1 MLNHQGNGVTRKSA
15 VFIAVIGLAAAL
27 YLHRRISSPKAS
39 SSLLPAPAIAL
50 TDLSGETLSP
60 SSYKGKVVLINF
72 WAAWCTPCRAEI
84 PQFVMLQDKYR
95 SRGFQAVGI
104 SLDDPEGA
112 LRDFCRESG
121 VNYPIVKGNQK
132 IAEAFGGVLGLPTTF
147 LIGRDGLIRA
157 KYQGATDFS
166 KLEQE
171 ITALLQSGH

>member
-1 MLNHQGNGVTRKSA
+1 VLNHQGNGVTRKSA

>member
-1 MLNHQGNGVTRKSA
+1 VLNRRGNGVTRKAA
-15 VFIAVIGLAAAL
+15 VFIAVIGLIAAL
-27 YLHRRISSPKAS
+27 YLHRRIPSPKAS
-39 SSLLPAPAIAL
+39 SSTLPAPAIAL
-50 TDLSGETLSP
+50 TDLSGDTLNP

-84 PQFVMLQDKYR
+84 PQFMTLQDKYR

-121 VNYPIVKGNQK
+121 VNYPIVMGNQK

-147 LIGRDGLIRA
+147 LIGRDGLIHA
-157 KYQGATDFS
+157 KYEGATDFR

>member
-84 PQFVMLQDKYR
+84 PQFIMLQDKYR

>member
-1 MLNHQGNGVTRKSA
+1 VTRKAA
-15 VFIAVIGLAAAL
+15 VFIAVIGLVAAL

-39 SSLLPAPAIAL
+39 SSILPAPAIAL
-50 TDLSGETLSP
+50 TDLSGDTLNP

-84 PQFVMLQDKYR
+84 QQFMTLQDKYG

-112 LRDFCRESG
+112 LRDFCRQSG
-121 VNYPIVKGNQK
+121 VNYPIVMGNQK

-147 LIGRDGLIRA
+147 LIGRDGLIHA
-157 KYQGATDFS
+157 KYEGATDFP

-171 ITALLQSGH
+171 LTALLQSGH